1 VESASPA
8 ITVRRLLALVFLSL
22 GGCSVMS
29 RPTVS
34 PDHAAIERIDA
45 HGIALAV
52 TLAITNGNAED
63 MQLKG
68 VTAHVVIDGRYD
80 VGRVTV
86 KQNVALLA
94 GKPTKLT
101 VPILV
106 KWTDA
111 VPLMVLGASDRPVP
125 YVVDGLVFIG
135 GPAVHFGVP
144 YALTG
149 NMAHEEIVQAARR
162 SLPGFSR
169 D

>member
-1 VESASPA
+1 MAK
-8 ITVRRLLALVFLSL
+8 
-22 GGCSVMS
+22 
-29 RPTVS
+29 PTVT

-45 HGIALAV
+45 HGIELAV
-52 TLAITNGNAED
+52 TLALTNGNAED

-68 VTAHVVIDGRYD
+68 VTAHVVVDGRYD
-80 VGRVTV
+80 VGRVIV

-101 VPILV
+101 VPIFV

-111 VPLMVLGASDRPVP
+111 APLLVLGASDRSVP

-144 YALTG
+144 YSLTG
-149 NMAHEEIVQAARR
+149 HLEHEEIVQAARR